1 MNQIR
6 IRIVDLNYN
15 VYADTYSTD
24 YGKTIINSKVFDTVV
39 SHKTAQCMIISLEIY
54 RL

>member
-24 YGKTIINSKVFDTVV
+24 YGKTIINSKVLILLSVI
-39 SHKTAQCMIISLEIY
+39 KPAQCMIISLEIY